1 MGLRTSSMLVA
12 PRPLLGARRLLSL
25 APLRLASVG
34 LASVGLAS
42 VGLAPMGLASLGLAP
57 TLAVRL
63 GGYHKRRHTAPI
75 GVILLG
81 AKPIRHAHMLEG
93 RQPQT
98 ASPS

>member
-1 MGLRTSSMLVA
+1 VGLRTSSMLVA
-12 PRPLLGARRLLSL
+12 PRPLLGARRLLS
-25 APLRLASVG
+25 LASVG

-57 TLAVRL
+57 TLAVRR
-63 GGYHKRRHTAPI
+63 GGYHRRRHTAPI